1 MLVSIFSTYL
11 SISKKPKIRGFGW
24 SLRNA
29 QGWGLGDP
37 THRTK
42 MAANKFKHI
51 LAADFLWIYFTN
63 WQESKKPKTRGF
75 SWSFNGM
82 RKVGV

>member
-1 MLVSIFSTYL
+1 M
-11 SISKKPKIRGFGW
+11 
-24 SLRNA
+24 
-29 QGWGLGDP
+29 GDP

-42 MAANKFKHI
+42 MATNKFEHILAADFLWIYFTNVRDPTHRTKMARIKVEHI